1 MASAID
7 FTNSGQQ
14 VEVKL
19 RERPKSAGYKT
30 STFQNIFG
38 KVEGCRRQKPLEA
51 TLLQKLQSDTPSP
64 SVQKRCRPL
73 SVCPITGHLVG
84 ANNLEFRQLENR
96 TGEVQLGRENSELN
110 RWISGRRYPGQTHSA
125 LW

>member
-7 FTNSGQQ
+7 FTNSGPK
-14 VEVKL
+14 VDVKL

-38 KVEGCRRQKPLEA
+38 KVEGAGRREKPHEA
-51 TLLQKLQSDTPSP
+51 TLLQKLQSDTPSSP
-64 SVQKRCRPL
+64 SVNKRCRPL

-84 ANNLEFRQLENR
+84 AANLEFRKLENR
-96 TGEVQLGRENSELN
+96 SGER
-110 RWISGRRYPGQTHSA
+110 
-125 LW
+125 

>member
-7 FTNSGQQ
+7 FTNSGQTAD
-14 VEVKL
+14 VKL

-38 KVEGCRRQKPLEA
+38 KVEGGARRQKPLEA
-51 TLLQKLQSDTPSP
+51 TLLEKLQSDTPSP

-73 SVCPITGHLVG
+73 SVCPLTGHLVG
-84 ANNLEFRQLENR
+84 ANNLEFRKLENR
-96 TGEVQLGRENSELN
+96 SGEK
-110 RWISGRRYPGQTHSA
+110 
-125 LW
+125 

>member
-7 FTNSGQQ
+7 FANSGQQ

-64 SVQKRCRPL
+64 SVEKRCRPL

-84 ANNLEFRQLENR
+84 ANNLEFRELEKRPGEKQLRHED
-96 TGEVQLGRENSELN
+96 SELI
-110 RWISGRRYPGQTHSA
+110 RGVSGRRYPGHTHSA